1 VGEPISLLV
10 KSADPQGQAVDIS
23 ATLDN
28 EAVAELPGDLT
39 DTVSSALSDSGEET
53 SLNTLLAT
61 AAATTPS
68 LPTSGDSSQC
78 RIGHAVPVLVIDAQG
93 NALFKWT
100 PTADDAGPHTLV
112 FKATDTDGFSTEET
126 VTLNVKALPQ
136 ENRAPQFDW
145 TAGWYAAN
153 PGKQL
158 KIRLQAQDP
167 DGDKVRFFINKGPE
181 GAQIKNT
188 FFNKKTGKWE
198 ANWVYTPDR
207 TEAGNTYKVYFTAT
221 DDKPGE
227 SKQTTR
233 WTYVHVN
240 EPKRERDDD
249 HHHDKGKKDKD

>member
-1 VGEPISLLV
+1 MV
-10 KSADPQGQAVDIS
+10 KSQDPQGQEVDLS

-28 EAVAELPGDLT
+28 EPVAELSGDLT
-39 DTVSSALSDSGEET
+39 GILDKALSDSADEA
-53 SLNTLLAT
+53 SLQTLLAT
-61 AAATTPS
+61 ASAATPS
-68 LPTSGDSSQC
+68 LPTSSSGNQC
-78 RIGHAVPVLVIDAQG
+78 KIGHAVPALVVDSLG

-100 PTADDAGPHTLV
+100 PTSDDAGTHTLV
-112 FKATDTDGFSTEET
+112 FKSTDPDGFSTEET

-136 ENRAPQFDW
+136 ENRAPLFDW
-145 TAGWYAAN
+145 TGGWYGAN

-167 DGDKVRFFINKGPE
+167 DGDKLRFYINRGPA

-198 ANWVYTPDR
+198 ATWVYTPDR
-207 TEAGNTYKVYFTAT
+207 AEAGNTYKVYFTAT

-233 WTYVHVN
+233 FTYVHVN
-240 EPKRERDDD
+240 EPKRDHDDD